1 MTSDN
6 REPDIVAAFIAF
18 ADRLVEDFDL
28 LDVTIELTEDC
39 ARLLDVAAAGLL
51 LGDAGGRLH
60 LLAATSEH
68 ARRVE
73 VFQLQRQ
80 EGPCLDCYRSGQP
93 VNVAD
98 LREEARRWPR
108 FAATAALEGFVSV
121 HAVPV
126 RLRGDTLGALG
137 LFGTSRG
144 ALDERDLALAR
155 AFAHVASIAIA
166 QRHHHHRST
175 LFPDLQ
181 AAVGSR
187 AALEMAKGIVAATHT
202 VDMQVAFTRL
212 RRYAHTS
219 GQPLSGLARRLVDAD
234 VPARIALLR
243 DIERVTERGSLAAPA
258 DPARD

>member
-1 MTSDN
+1 MTADN
-6 REPDIVAAFIAF
+6 READIVSAFIAF

-28 LDVTIELTEDC
+28 LDVTIELTESC

-80 EGPCLDCYRSGQP
+80 EGPCLDCYRSGEP

-98 LREEARRWPR
+98 LRDEAERWPR
-108 FAATAALEGFVSV
+108 FVAAANLEGLVSV
-121 HAVPV
+121 HAVPM
-126 RLRGDTLGALG
+126 RLRGAVLGALG
-137 LFGTSRG
+137 LFGTSSG
-144 ALDERDLALAR
+144 DLNERDLALAR

-166 QRHHHHRST
+166 QQHRHTNKSM

-181 AAVGSR
+181 AAVASR
-187 AALEMAKGIVAATHT
+187 GVLEMAKGIVAAAQA
-202 VDMQVAFTRL
+202 VDMQDAFTRL
-212 RRYAHTS
+212 RRYAHAA
-219 GQPLSGLARRLVDAD
+219 GHPLSGLGRQLIDAD
-234 VPARIALLR
+234 APTRTALLA
-243 DIERVTERGSLAAPA
+243 DIEQAGPA
-258 DPARD
+258 TLLR